1 MGTILFRIVDLADG
15 VLGALAVLRAP
26 VEVELA
32 ELEGAREAAPG
43 DLSGTDDELLRTG
56 KKKGKATSAKTA
68 GLLNG
73 GVLRRPKTL
82 KVWVLLVCA
91 MLSV

>member
-1 MGTILFRIVDLADG
+1 MIVDLADG
-15 VLGALAVLRAP
+15 MLGALAVLRAP

-56 KKKGKATSAKTA
+56 KKGEKQRAQKPRVS
-68 GLLNG
+68 
-73 GVLRRPKTL
+73 
-82 KVWVLLVCA
+82 
-91 MLSV
+91 